1 MLRDHDFNVARRS
14 DKRKLTHVQFGSNTL
29 NPVLPAL
36 HSTYA
41 EKKTVHDYLVKTATE
56 NPGFT
61 YAALING
68 PFLSWGLGNG
78 FLGYD
83 LKDHKATV
91 VDGGDLK
98 VSYTEIPQV
107 ALGVARILERDV
119 SGYLYI
125 SSVTASQNQIVDAL
139 ERVSGEKF
147 ERKEETTK
155 NYHEMSEQMM
165 KSDDQGVK
173 MQGYV
178 LRILRIA
185 YSADA
190 KPGWGSGDNA
200 KLGLEESRLDDLV
213 RGALGK

>member
-1 MLRDHDFNVARRS
+1 M
-14 DKRKLTHVQFGSNTL
+14 
-29 NPVLPAL
+29 
-36 HSTYA
+36 
-41 EKKTVHDYLVKTATE
+41 HDYLVKTAAE

-68 PFLSWGLGNG
+68 PFFSWGLMNG

-83 LKDHKATV
+83 LKNRIATIL
-91 VDGGDLK
+91 DGGDLK

-125 SSVTASQNQIVDAL
+125 SSVTATQNQILAAL
-139 ERVSGEKF
+139 ERISGEKL
-147 ERKEETTK
+147 ERKEETMQ

-165 KSDDQGVK
+165 QSDDQGVK
-173 MQGYV
+173 IQGYV
-178 LRILRIA
+178 LRVLRIA

-213 RGALGK
+213 RGALRRD